1 MDLLHVAR
9 LRYFKRMLDHCP
21 TTLWQMLKATAAAE
35 GSWLDHLRGSFQWV
49 CRFSHAKFGLSAESG
64 LDTWCSFVSIDAR
77 WKGRIKR
84 AMHSCR
90 RYRHEQAKATVWNAW
105 LQGSL
110 ARHGV
115 EVVASSGGVQSAQW
129 QCLQC
134 EQLFS
139 SRRALA
145 MHSAKRHGYKTLVKH
160 FAVDGTCPNCAR
172 VFHSRVR
179 LCCHLRTATVCLER
193 IRASFPPL
201 SVDTMKTLDATD
213 REHAHCMHQQG
224 WLASKAKLPALR
236 GQGPSLPPAGS
247 PEAALMLNKW
257 SSRVD
262 VETNPAYDAL
272 EGICLQQ
279 GDQSPRREHEP
290 DVAPADE
297 QMAFVMHSAGGNE
310 HGHGGRFSLHGLAR
324 LYATLHIRTL
334 CFIHMFSGFRRQGDL
349 QHCVERHWVQG
360 IHHVFCISVDFCLQ
374 GSDGDL
380 SSSQNLAFW
389 KRQVSSGAV
398 FGMGGGPPCETFSA
412 ARFLEGARR
421 RCVPTMSL
429 GAYRRIRSGNGIK
442 LP

>member
-1 MDLLHVAR
+1 MRTKLQVFESLVLSRFLFNAHTWSLVLPSQLAEWAAGLRPMLYSFAKPLLRGQAPFSFDVDTLCGVCELLAPLDLLHVAR

-21 TTLWQMLKATAAAE
+21 TTLWHMLKATAAAE
-35 GSWLDHLRGSFQWV
+35 GSWLDHLRGSFQWL
-49 CRFSHAKFGLSAESG
+49 CRFSHAKFGLSAEAG

-90 RYRHEQAKATVWNAW
+90 RHRHEQAKATVWNAW

-115 EVVASSGGVQSAQW
+115 EVAASSCGVRSAQW

-201 SVDTMKTLDATD
+201 SVDTMKLLDATD

-236 GQGPSLPPAGS
+236 GQGP
-247 PEAALMLNKW
+247 
-257 SSRVD
+257 
-262 VETNPAYDAL
+262 
-272 EGICLQQ
+272 
-279 GDQSPRREHEP
+279 
-290 DVAPADE
+290 
-297 QMAFVMHSAGGNE
+297 
-310 HGHGGRFSLHGLAR
+310 
-324 LYATLHIRTL
+324 
-334 CFIHMFSGFRRQGDL
+334 
-349 QHCVERHWVQG
+349 
-360 IHHVFCISVDFCLQ
+360 
-374 GSDGDL
+374 
-380 SSSQNLAFW
+380 
-389 KRQVSSGAV
+389 
-398 FGMGGGPPCETFSA
+398 
-412 ARFLEGARR
+412 
-421 RCVPTMSL
+421 
-429 GAYRRIRSGNGIK
+429 
-442 LP
+442 